1 MIYIY
6 IIILNVCVYIYIY
19 ILYIYYIILYY
30 IVLYYIILYYI
41 ILYVCIYILCLWS
54 GFHVYVK
61 PLRWCYTPT
70 YNWGAFLLWLR
81 IIHEKQKGVVRF
93 KKGVALNKMWV
104 LKMAKNLV
112 SLKIIDP
119 HTLLIM
125 FLTKIEPPHVQTHP
139 NHPKS
144 ITERLNHV
152 FFDDKFPFFVALL
165 VRWFLPHVE

>member
-1 MIYIY
+1 MY
-6 IIILNVCVYIYIY
+6 VYIYNIY
-19 ILYIYYIILYY
+19 I
-30 IVLYYIILYYI
+30 YYIILYYI
-41 ILYVCIYILCLWS
+41 ILYFIILYCIILYYIILYYIICMYIYILCLWS

-165 VRWFLPHVE
+165 VRWFLPHVG